1 MADFNTA
8 VSNLTIEPMKRRDFI
23 KQTTAA
29 VSTTAISSKRIIGA
43 NDRVVLGL
51 IGCGGRG
58 MDVAQLMIKAP
69 GTEYGAVCDV
79 YAPNAEQAKKQL
91 NPQASVFGDF
101 RKLLEL
107 KDIDAVHIATP
118 DHWHAIPTV
127 LACEAGKDVYVEKPL
142 AHNIKEGRAMVAAA
156 RKHNRIVQTGTQ
168 HRSAPHYR
176 EVERIV
182 QSGEL
187 GEVRFVR
194 VWNYSNMTP
203 NGIGNPPD
211 SPPPEGLD
219 WDFYLGPAPKVPF
232 NRSRFLGTFR
242 WFWDYANGTITDFGT
257 HRFDTVQQV
266 MHVEA
271 PKTVSAT
278 GGRFSLKDNGEMPD
292 VLQVTYEYD
301 GFVLSYEACNIN
313 AHGMGGR
320 TPEMNYYGMRD
331 KTDRPNGEAY
341 YGTNGALFCD
351 RIGFEIYP
359 EPVAVARTR
368 RERSKPIEA
377 YRMEAKRQQSKDAT
391 DLHAAHF
398 IECVR
403 SRKTPNADVEIGHRS
418 TTVPLLGNIAY
429 KTGRKLVWSAAK
441 EDFVNDAAASK
452 LLGRKARKPWDLI

>member
-1 MADFNTA
+1 
-8 VSNLTIEPMKRRDFI
+8 MKRRDFI
-23 KQTTAA
+23 KQTTVA

-58 MDVAQLMIKAP
+58 MDVAQLMVKVP
-69 GTEYGAVCDV
+69 GAEYGAVCDV

-91 NPQASVFGDF
+91 NPSAQVFGDF
-101 RKLLEL
+101 RKLLDL
-107 KDIDAVHIATP
+107 KEIDAVHIATP

-142 AHNIKEGRAMVAAA
+142 AHNIKEGRAMVTAA

-176 EVERIV
+176 EVERII

-203 NGIGNPPD
+203 NGIGRTPD
-211 SPPPEGLD
+211 SPVPEGLD

-257 HRFDTVQQV
+257 HRFDTVHQV

-271 PKTVSAT
+271 PKTVSAS
-278 GGRFSLKDNGEMPD
+278 GGRFTLKDNGEMPD

-313 AHGMGGR
+313 AHGTGGR

-429 KTGRKLVWSAAK
+429 KTGRKLVWNAAK